1 MALLVFR
8 DGEPMLLG
16 SHLAPGSM
24 LMFTLSA
31 FIEAID
37 CLDDIVGEV
46 SGLAELAA
54 SAVSRNDP
62 IMDDHFTELN
72 ISARETIR
80 AAWVAVGSAEAAMQV
95 ALVALVVPSRECNP
109 VRWNE
114 DVAQWVAWVTRI
126 MRSPILQ
133 C

>member
-16 SHLAPGSM
+16 SHLAPRSKLM
-24 LMFTLSA
+24 LTLSS
-31 FIEAID
+31 FIKAID
-37 CLDDIVGEV
+37 RLAYLVEEV

-54 SAVSRNDP
+54 SAVDGE
-62 IMDDHFTELN
+62 TELN
-72 ISARETIR
+72 LSAREAIR
-80 AAWVAVGSAEAAMQV
+80 VAWVAVGSAEAAMQV
-95 ALVALVVPSRECNP
+95 ALVAMVVPSCDCNS

-133 C
+133 SVE